1 MTTLATLSLASLV
14 ALHNNAIVEFGAPEG
29 FGEVAKF
36 NSKAKAVAAIEAL
49 CEAGNMAVSFEGD
62 SAVIIDAS
70 EAADDAPE
78 AAEIVALGDGKG
90 KVRAWGV
97 ALGSDEWLKANPRG
111 TEAREAY
118 RKERRKAARVAR
130 TDARKAKEAAREA
143 ANA

>member
-1 MTTLATLSLASLV
+1 MSNVTLATLSLASLV
-14 ALHNNAIVEFGAPEG
+14 ALHNTAIVDYAPEG
-29 FGEVAKF
+29 FGEVVKF

-49 CEAGNMAVSFEGD
+49 CEAGNLAVSFDGD
-62 SAVIIDAS
+62 NAVIVDAM
-70 EAADDAPE
+70 EAAPE
-78 AAEIVALGDGKG
+78 AGEVVALGDGKG

-118 RKERRKAARVAR
+118 RKERRKAARMAR